1 MSSHNQTSPLVAKTV
16 LAVLLLLAF
25 ASLLSAQAK
34 KTPAKSVAST
44 SPLVAAQKQLS
55 QGDIQGAEAAVW
67 QILSVNPNDKQA
79 LTLLAAIRVKQ
90 QQFPEAESLLRRVIL
105 LDPKAIDPRV
115 SLSDV
120 LLAQQKLDDAVA
132 EYETAEQIEPG
143 NIELKANFARLLL
156 IKGDSERSL
165 ATLNQIPA
173 ARFPE
178 TGIPIKVAALL
189 SLGKKTEAIS
199 LADNAKSPP
208 LRITLA
214 EVFLR
219 GGLPDQSLRMLKD
232 IPPPAKGF
240 PFEYHYLMG
249 QIQLALNHPDQ
260 AQISLRKATLLAPK
274 SVEALMAL
282 AESSAMQGKHAD
294 SVAALQK
301 AHELVPNAVPVLHY
315 LVIEA
320 EASGQHA
327 VALGAARELIQ
338 ASPDDLDNIF
348 LASAAM
354 LQANDSISALS
365 ALKGYTAKRPDDPKG
380 WLALGM
386 SHLIQKNYPQAREA
400 LERSAK
406 IAPNQAETE
415 YQLGI
420 LSDAETK
427 QDEAIA
433 HFERVLQ
440 LQPNHAKALGKIGS
454 LYLQQGNLAKA
465 EDALKRSSAADSSNP
480 DTEYKLAMVL
490 GKMGKPDEAR
500 EHMRRFQELK
510 NAGRSTSTAAKPETK
525 DGG

>member
-1 MSSHNQTSPLVAKTV
+1 MSSHNQISQLVGKTV
-16 LAVLLLLAF
+16 LAVLLSLALPIL
-25 ASLLSAQAK
+25 ASAQVK
-34 KTPAKSVAST
+34 KAPVKSDAST
-44 SPLVAAQKQLS
+44 SHLAAAQKQLS
-55 QGDIQGAEAAVW
+55 QGDVQGAEATVW
-67 QILSVNPNDKQA
+67 QVLSVNPNDKQA

-90 QQFPEAESLLRRVIL
+90 QQFQEAESLLRRVIL
-105 LDPKAIDPRV
+105 LDPKAIDPHV

-132 EYETAEQIEPG
+132 EYETAEQLEPG

-165 ATLNQIPA
+165 AILNQIPA

-178 TGIPIKVAALL
+178 TGIPIKAAALL
-189 SLGKKTEAIS
+189 SLGKT
-199 LADNAKSPP
+199 
-208 LRITLA
+208 T

-240 PFEYHYLMG
+240 PFEYYYLMG

-260 AQISLRKATLLAPK
+260 AQISLRKASILDPK

-301 AHELVPNAVPVLHY
+301 AHDLVPKAVPVLHY

-327 VALGAARELIQ
+327 VALGAARQLIQ
-338 ASPDDLDNIF
+338 ESPDDLDNIF

-365 ALKGYTAKRPDDPKG
+365 ALKGYTSKRPEDPKG

-386 SHLIQKNYPQAREA
+386 SHVIQKNYPQAREA

-415 YQLGI
+415 YQLGV

-454 LYLQQGNLAKA
+454 LYLQQGNLPKA